1 MVADGYRFELEAFN
15 GPLDLLL
22 ELIRRAEVDIVEIP
36 IAQIADQYIEIISH
50 AEAIDMD
57 QAGDF
62 LVMAATLMEIKS
74 RTIAPIAAA
83 DDLDGSGTGQSG
95 DSSSSGITLDPR
107 VALVQQLL
115 DYQRFRS
122 AAEQLVQQRDAFG
135 KQASVR
141 CLSNRSGAQ
150 EEEED
155 ELNVE
160 LDDVHLLSL
169 SEPYQRIISSIDFDR
184 LGDHRIEIDDT
195 PIEIFEADIMD
206 HLSEAN
212 TSIELD
218 HVFQGRAVQER
229 IGLFLAT
236 LELVRTRRVHI
247 DQEEPFG
254 TIVLSVLEDV
264 SRDEQTQVSI
274 EPPVIGQ

>member
-74 RTIAPIAAA
+74 RTIAPIAAV
-83 DDLDGSGTGQSG
+83 DDLDGSGAGQSG

-122 AAEQLVQQRDAFG
+122 AAEQLIQQRDAFG
-135 KQASVR
+135 KQAPMR
-141 CLSNRSGAQ
+141 CLSNQSDAQ
-150 EEEED
+150 EEEE
-155 ELNVE
+155 ELIVE

-206 HLSEAN
+206 HLSEASA
-212 TSIELD
+212 SIELD

-236 LELVRTRRVHI
+236 LELVRTRRVQI

-264 SRDEQTQVSI
+264 SGDEQTQASI

>member
-74 RTIAPIAAA
+74 RTIAPIVAA
-83 DDLDGSGTGQSG
+83 DDLDGSGIGQSG

-122 AAEQLVQQRDAFG
+122 AAEQLIQQRDAFG
-135 KQASVR
+135 KQAPVR
-141 CLSNRSGAQ
+141 CLSNRSSAQ
-150 EEEED
+150 EEEEEEE

-206 HLSEAN
+206 HLSEASA
-212 TSIELD
+212 SIELD
-218 HVFQGRAVQER
+218 QVFQGRAVQER

-254 TIVLSVLEDV
+254 TIVLSALEDA
-264 SRDEQTQVSI
+264 SDDEQRQAASD
-274 EPPVIGQ
+274 Q